1 MSDLVQR
8 LKGPN
13 SREVTFHD
21 AVLAAALPITINQD
35 NYVAALDLVYNVK
48 GLKAMHVDV
57 QNTGEDGLTF
67 KIESARK
74 EYTLLTSLVDGD
86 FNNDLLADTNVVGGD
101 PATGTITCAGVL
113 AGDTVTVNGLL
124 YTAVA
129 GAKANDTQF
138 SIDTG
143 DNECA
148 TDLADSIDDDTRV
161 GTLDDLTA
169 TATTNV
175 VTAVQTVSGTAG
187 DATTLVSSNGTR
199 LAVSGATF
207 SGGVDAGLKLEEILA
222 VSPASTAIRIR
233 FKRLVAST
241 NTTMKAIVSGN

>member
-1 MSDLVQR
+1 MADLVQR

-13 SREVTFHD
+13 ARTVTYHD
-21 AVLAAALPITINQD
+21 KVLEDGPDIVIND
-35 NYVAALDLVYNVK
+35 DDYSSTTDRIYDVK
-48 GLKAMHVDV
+48 GLNAMHIEV
-57 QNTGEDGLTF
+57 QNTGENGLTF

-74 EYTLLTSLVDGD
+74 EFTDVATLVDGD
-86 FNNDLLADTNVVGGD
+86 FDDDILADTNVVGGD

-113 AGDTVTVNGLL
+113 AADTVTVNGLV

-129 GAKANDTQF
+129 GAKANNTEF

-148 TDLADSIDDDTRV
+148 TDLADSITNDVRV
-161 GTLDDLTA
+161 GTLNDVTA
-169 TATTNV
+169 TSSTNV
-175 VTAVQTVSGTAG
+175 VTATQTVSGTAG
-187 DATTLVSSNGTR
+187 NATTLVSSNGTR

-207 SGGVDAGLKLEEILA
+207 TGGVDAAKKLEEVLA

-233 FKRLVAST
+233 SKRQTASLD
-241 NTTMKAIVSGN
+241 TTMTAIVSAN